1 MKLSS
6 MHNVGLICMLVMVLL
21 RCTFNSYLLLM
32 VLVILISKKI
42 RELITKKKKKAMRNE
57 SLSFVN

>member
-6 MHNVGLICMLVMVLL
+6 MHNVGLICMLGMVLL

-42 RELITKKKKKAMRNE
+42 RELITKKNYA
-57 SLSFVN
+57 

>member
-6 MHNVGLICMLVMVLL
+6 MHNVDLICMLVMVLL

-42 RELITKKKKKAMRNE
+42 RELITKKTMRNE

>member
-42 RELITKKKKKAMRNE
+42 RELITKKTMRNE

>member
-21 RCTFNSYLLLM
+21 QCTFNSYLLLM

-42 RELITKKKKKAMRNE
+42 RELITKKTMRNE